1 MAQDLTESL
10 NERQNILNNRYAL
23 QQAEQHLE
31 LGGVYYNG
39 DMVFTKQQVIA
50 LYDISERTIERYLL
64 SHDEELKSNGYQI
77 LRGVKLK
84 KFKGLASGTDI
95 HDGTKTT
102 VLGIFTFRAV
112 LNMGMLLT
120 ESEPAKLLRSRVLDI
135 VLDVMAERSGG
146 HTKFIN
152 QRDENYLLAAFQ
164 EDNYRQLFTDALDD
178 YVEGNK
184 WKYGNFTNLI
194 YKSIFQEN
202 AAEYRRILKL
212 AAKDKIRETMYSE
225 VLTLIS
231 SFESGIAYEFEVAS
245 NNKGAKLTQTE
256 AKALIQKFEQ
266 HPLYKPFIIEARTK
280 MASRDLCFRDALHEK
295 LEAYIKAV
303 PEADFERFLGE
314 KSKSLE
320 EQLSDPETLEVFK
333 RLKDR

>member
-10 NERQNILNNRYAL
+10 NERQNILNNRYVL

-31 LGGVYYNG
+31 LGGIYYNG
-39 DMVFTKQQVIA
+39 GTVFTKQQVIA

-64 SHDEELKSNGYQI
+64 SHDDELKSNGYQI
-77 LRGVKLK
+77 LRGIKLK
-84 KFKGLASGTDI
+84 EFKSLAFGTDI

-112 LNMGMLLT
+112 LNIGMLLT
-120 ESEPAKLLRSRVLDI
+120 DSEPAKLLRSRVLDI

-184 WKYGNFTNLI
+184 WKYGNLTNLI

-202 AAEYRRILKL
+202 AAEYRKILKL

-231 SFESGIAYEFEVAS
+231 SFESGIAHEFKVAS
-245 NNKGAKLTQTE
+245 NKKGAKLTQTE
-256 AKALIQKFEQ
+256 AKALIQEFEQ
-266 HPLYKPFIIEARTK
+266 HPLYKPFITEARTK

>member
-10 NERQNILNNRYAL
+10 YERQNILNNRYAL
-23 QQAEQHLE
+23 QQVEQHLE
-31 LGGVYYNG
+31 LGGIYYDG
-39 DMVFTKQQVIA
+39 DIVFTKQQVMAIFEIGNA
-50 LYDISERTIERYLL
+50 TIERYL
-64 SHDEELKSNGYQI
+64 SFHSDELKDNGYKT
-77 LRGVKLK
+77 LRGIKLK
-84 KFKGLASGTDI
+84 EFKNLAFGTLI
-95 HDGTKTT
+95 NEGTKTT
-102 VLGIFTFRAV
+102 ILGIFTFRAV

-184 WKYGNFTNLI
+184 WKYSNFTNLI

-202 AAEYRRILKL
+202 AAEYRKVLKL

-231 SFESGIAYEFEVAS
+231 SFESGIAHEFEIAS

-256 AKALIQKFEQ
+256 AKTLIQKFEQ

-320 EQLSDPETLEVFK
+320 EQLSAPETLEVFK